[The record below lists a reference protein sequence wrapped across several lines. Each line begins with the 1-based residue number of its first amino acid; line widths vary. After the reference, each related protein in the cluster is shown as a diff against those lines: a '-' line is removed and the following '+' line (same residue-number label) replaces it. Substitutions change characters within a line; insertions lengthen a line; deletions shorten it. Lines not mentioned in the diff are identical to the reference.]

1 MDENRTFALASAV
14 VVVSGVLWGVYWAPV
29 RQIEAAGL
37 PGAWGTLAAVLVA
50 AAALAPPALRRWR
63 AFARADRW
71 GMVFVALGGASFVL
85 YSVGFVYGR
94 VAIIILLFY
103 LTPVWS
109 TLIGRLLF
117 GWRSTPARLAAIL
130 FGLIGLAVMLGANGD
145 WPLPRNVGEWLALAA
160 GVLWSI
166 ASTGIRVKADL
177 DVLETSF
184 VFALGGAVAALG
196 LGFVLSDPPALETV
210 TAPSALIGWS
220 LAAGL
225 VWWGANTACLLWAT
239 ARLEPA
245 RVGVLLMSE
254 VLVGAVSG
262 AVFAGE
268 ALSALEWAGGALVVI
283 AALLEIQSGSAKR
296 GDAA

>member
-1 MDENRTFALASAV
+1 M
-14 VVVSGVLWGVYWAPV
+14 
-29 RQIEAAGL
+29 
-37 PGAWGTLAAVLVA
+37 
-50 AAALAPPALRRWR
+50 
-63 AFARADRW
+63 
-71 GMVFVALGGASFVL
+71 L

-177 DVLETSF
+177 DVLEN
-184 VFALGGAVAALG
+184 A
-196 LGFVLSDPPALETV
+196 
-210 TAPSALIGWS
+210 
-220 LAAGL
+220 
-225 VWWGANTACLLWAT
+225 
-239 ARLEPA
+239 EPIYT
-245 RVGVLLMSE
+245 E
-254 VLVGAVSG
+254 
-262 AVFAGE
+262 FAG
-268 ALSALEWAGGALVVI
+268 WN
-283 AALLEIQSGSAKR
+283 QSTMGTRSFDQLPDNAKR
-296 GDAA
+296 YIDGLQTMLGAGFLMISTGPERKETIRQGTLF